1 MKKKTDRPEHW
12 NFYRCSLL
20 LLLLCLIPL
29 QAITS
34 MRLKSASVEE
44 GVHLYAGAFHLL
56 TGRLNAPPG
65 YPWLIR
71 AYAAIPLWISGVKL
85 PEKPPPPD
93 DMYPFELGSRFL
105 YQFNDADSILFKG
118 RLMIVGL
125 SILLGLY
132 VFRFAK
138 DISGWTSGYIA
149 LLFYVFCPNIL
160 AHSRLVTLDLA
171 LTAFVFIAIYHYHR
185 ALRHRRL
192 TDLIGASFFTF
203 LAINAKYTGLLLFP
217 IFILSSLLFRYAFG
231 KPKECISPSGSRP
244 ASFRITPAR
253 LFLLVCGTAVALTN
267 AIYLFNGSF
276 SSIREYHNSLRNR
289 PQAVEST
296 IFRQLADTPI
306 LSSFPA
312 CLPAAYL
319 RGLDLTLHQ
328 DREGLHP
335 NWYLGKLYPKG
346 GNLPG
351 YYLAAFALKTPL
363 PLLIVLILPGLL
375 ACPLLSR
382 LKIRPQHNKLK
393 PERISANP
401 VARFIPLDSLAR
413 YQVIFL
419 LIPCAV
425 FFLFFSLIC
434 QSQLGLRLIL
444 PIYPFL
450 YVTAG
455 FLIPR
460 MFPNRKPA
468 APVFAALT
476 GWFILS
482 SLLIHPDYLSYFNE
496 LAGGPEKGI
505 HYFADSNIDWGE
517 DIKGLKAYMDL
528 KGIPEI
534 NLMYYGPNGS
544 PETRYYGITQAPP
557 ERIARSPWAISATWL
572 YYADIDAIREAVPFS
587 LKTRQPDAIIGH
599 SIYFYSGSHSN

>member
-1 MKKKTDRPEHW
+1 MMKKTNRPDDW
-12 NFYRCSLL
+12 NLQRCCLL
-20 LLLLCLIPL
+20 FLLLCLIPL

-34 MRLKSASVEE
+34 IRLKSASVEE
-44 GVHLYAGAFHLL
+44 GVHLYAGTYHLL
-56 TGRLNAPPG
+56 TGRQNTPPG

-71 AYAAIPLWISGVKL
+71 AYAALPLWISNVKL
-85 PEKPPPPD
+85 PEKEPPPD

-105 YQFNDADSILFKG
+105 YQVNDADSILFKG

-125 SILLGLY
+125 SIFLGLY

-160 AHSRLVTLDLA
+160 AHSRLVTTDLA
-171 LTAFVFIAIYHYHR
+171 LTAFVFIAIYYYYR
-185 ALRHRRL
+185 ALCHRCI

-203 LAINAKYTGLLLFP
+203 LSINSKYTGLLLFP
-217 IFILSSLLFRYAFG
+217 IFILSSLLFRYFNG
-231 KPKECISPSGSRP
+231 KPNDDPSRHGFRF
-244 ASFRITPAR
+244 SFLRITPVT
-253 LFLLVCGTAVALTN
+253 LFLLVCCTSVVLTN

-276 SSIREYHNSLRNR
+276 SSIRGYHNSLQNR

-296 IFRQLADTPI
+296 IFRQLAETPI
-306 LSSFPA
+306 LSSLPV

-328 DREGLHP
+328 DRESLHP
-335 NWYLGKLYPKG
+335 NWYLGKLHPKG

-351 YYLAAFALKTPL
+351 YYLTAFALKTPL
-363 PLLIVLILPGLL
+363 PLLIVFILPGLL
-375 ACPLLSR
+375 TLYPMIVSI
-382 LKIRPQHNKLK
+382 KKSHQNKKLK
-393 PERISANP
+393 PEQISANT
-401 VARFIPLDSLAR
+401 VERFTPLDSLAR
-413 YQVIFL
+413 YQLIYF

-460 MFPNRKPA
+460 MFPNRKPV
-468 APVFAALT
+468 APIIAVLT

-482 SLLIHPDYLSYFNE
+482 SLLIHPHYLSYFNE

-517 DIKGLKAYMDL
+517 DIKGLKAYMDM

-544 PETRYYGITQAPP
+544 PETRYYGIRQAPT
-557 ERIARSPWAISATWL
+557 ERIDRSPWAISATWQ
-572 YYADIDAIREAVPFS
+572 YYADIDAIRNAIPFS
-587 LKTRQPDAIIGH
+587 LKTRQPEDTIGH
-599 SIYFYSGSHSN
+599 SIYIYLP